1 MGHGPFLINVDFT
14 KQPSFL
20 YHHPWNFFLKL
31 PLKKKKNHSYR
42 NSVLSQQYFI
52 FRVVSTLFIFRF
64 FPKGSIWL
72 ESIEIKFYIMR
83 KNLDN
88 VKYKYA
94 ITHAAK
100 SLQLCP
106 TLCNPIG
113 GSPPGSP
120 IPGILQARIL
130 EWVAISFSN
139 AWSEMWKWSCSVSN
153 SLWSHGLQPTRL
165 LLPWDFPGKSTG
177 VGCHCLLL

>member
-1 MGHGPFLINVDFT
+1 MFWVNSILFSEWFLLC
-14 KQPSFL
+14 SFSG
-20 YHHPWNFFLKL
+20 F
-31 PLKKKKNHSYR
+31 S
-42 NSVLSQQYFI
+42 
-52 FRVVSTLFIFRF
+52 
-64 FPKGSIWL
+64 PKGKWL

-100 SLQLCP
+100 SLQSCP
-106 TLCNPIG
+106 TLCNHIG
-113 GSPPGSP
+113 GSSPGSP

-139 AWSEMWKWSCSVSN
+139 EWSEMWKWSCSVSN

-165 LLPWDFPGKSTG
+165 LLPRDFPGKSTG